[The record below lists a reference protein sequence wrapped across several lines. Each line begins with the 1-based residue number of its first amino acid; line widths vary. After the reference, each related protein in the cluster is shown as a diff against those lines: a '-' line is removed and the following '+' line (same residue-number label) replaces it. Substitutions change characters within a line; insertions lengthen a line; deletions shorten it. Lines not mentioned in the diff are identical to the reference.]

1 MRITIRT
8 MLGFTMRSIDCPL
21 KSFTFSAGEQHVV
34 LSKALQDIGYGDEVI
49 IETEIR
55 SAEDFMLLVMVKD
68 AVSRCA
74 HFKIPVKLIMLY
86 VPYGRQDRAC
96 EAGEAF
102 GLKAFASMLN
112 TLEFDEVVIADP
124 HSDVT
129 PALIE
134 RLTVIPQEEI
144 VKQMLGVYIPKEDF
158 AIVSPDAGALKKIFK
173 VAKELGG
180 ADVYCAEKIRDTST
194 GAIKH
199 TDIAV
204 KDFKGRNLIMV
215 DDICDGGYTFI
226 KLAELLRSR
235 NAGRIDLYVT
245 HGIFSK
251 GLRPLEG
258 TIDRVHSLNV
268 WKDNIE
274 ADQDILVLNQG
285 ISRNVLLSKYY
296 N

>member
-1 MRITIRT
+1 MKVSIRT
-8 MLGFTMRSIDCPL
+8 MLGFNMSTIECPV
-21 KSFTFSAGEQHVV
+21 KSFRFSAGEEHVV
-34 LSKALQDIGYGDEVI
+34 LPDTLKEISYGDEVV
-49 IETEIR
+49 IEAEIR
-55 SAEDFMLLVMVKD
+55 SSDDLMRVGMIKD

-74 HFKIPVKLIMLY
+74 HFRIPVKLIMLY
-86 VPYGRQDRAC
+86 VPYGRQDRPC

-102 GLKAFASMLN
+102 GLKVFANIINSWDF
-112 TLEFDEVVIADP
+112 EEVVIADP

-129 PALIE
+129 PALID
-134 RLTVIPQEEI
+134 RLTIIPQEKI
-144 VKQMLGVYIPKEDF
+144 VKEMLGHYIPMDNF

-180 ADVYCAEKIRDTST
+180 VDVYCAEKIRDTAT

-199 TDIAV
+199 TDISV
-204 KDFKGRNLIMV
+204 QDFEGRNLIIV

-226 KLAELLRSR
+226 KLAELLKSR
-235 NAGRIDLYVT
+235 NAGRVDLYVT

-258 TIDRVHSLNV
+258 IIDRVHSLNV
-268 WKDNIE
+268 WKDNVEI
-274 ADQDILVLNQG
+274 DQDILVLNQG
-285 ISRNVLLSKYY
+285 ISRRVILSKYY